1 MGEEWRDGDLADPGA
16 GGGRQGHGIGD
27 HYFGQ
32 GAAINLDRRVTSQET
47 VGDHGADRFRTGVV
61 NGACHV
67 AERAAG
73 EDDVVHDDAIPPGD
87 GSKKG
92 GDLAGLILRGADLVA
107 DGNPGTEVG
116 KTTHVIPG
124 EFGTAGIGGDET

>member
-1 MGEEWRDGDLADPGA
+1 M
-16 GGGRQGHGIGD
+16 
-27 HYFGQ
+27 
-32 GAAINLDRRVTSQET
+32 
-47 VGDHGADRFRTGVV
+47 GDHGADRFRTGVV

-116 KTTHVIPG
+116 ETTHVIPG
-124 EFGTAGIGGDET
+124 EFGTAGIGGNEHGCVDGPGRCEPLDLGGEDGHGVEVVDRDVEETL